1 MMAPWFSQKEYE
13 VKKVALVIVVLIA
26 FVACV
31 AFFRVPLSMMV
42 AKKVAPERLA
52 LDAMKELPDGLHV
65 GLCGAGSPFPDDKRA
80 GPCTLVVA
88 GKRLFV
94 VDAGSGS
101 VRNIGKLG
109 FQHGRIDAIFLTHF
123 HSDHIDGLGELML
136 QRWASAASAA
146 PVPLYGPPGVE
157 AVLAGFMQAYGQDKH
172 YRVAHHGEAT
182 VPAAGFGGKALPF
195 TMGADGR
202 VVVMK
207 DADLEITAFTVDHG
221 PVHPAVGYRFA
232 YKGRSV
238 VISGDTK
245 KSAAVQREATGA
257 DVLVHEA
264 MSTPL
269 VGVLKDGAVQAGR
282 MNLAKIFG
290 DILNYHT
297 SPEEAAETAR
307 DAKVGYL
314 LLNHI
319 APPLPL
325 PGLEKAFLG
334 DAPNIYSGPIRVGV
348 DGDFLSLPAGS
359 KEIKASR
366 RF

>member
-1 MMAPWFSQKEYE
+1 M
-13 VKKVALVIVVLIA
+13 KKAVIAFAVLLAVLIA
-26 FVACV
+26 LYL
-31 AFFRVPLSMMV
+31 FRSPLSMMV
-42 AKKVAPERLA
+42 AKKVAAQRLA
-52 LDAMKELPDGLHV
+52 TDALNDLPDGLHV
-65 GLCGAGSPFPDDKRA
+65 GLCGAGSPFPDEKRT

-94 VDAGSGS
+94 VDSGSGS
-101 VRNIGKLG
+101 VRNIGKMG
-109 FQHGRIDAIFLTHF
+109 FQHGRVNAIFLTHF

-136 QRWASAASAA
+136 QRWGSAANTS
-146 PVPLYGPPGVE
+146 PVSIYGPQGVE
-157 AVLAGFMQAYGQDKH
+157 AVVAGFMQAYAQDRN

-182 VPAAGFGGKALPF
+182 VPAGGFGGRALPF
-195 TMGADGR
+195 TPGADGR
-202 VVVMK
+202 VVVIK
-207 DADLEITAFTVDHG
+207 DADLEVVAFTVDHG
-221 PVHPAVGYRFA
+221 PVNPSVGYRFS

-245 KSAAVQREATGA
+245 KSAAVQREAAGV
-257 DVLVHEA
+257 DLLVHEA
-264 MSTPL
+264 LSSPMTDL
-269 VGVLKDGAVQAGR
+269 LKDGAVQAGR
-282 MNLAKIFG
+282 ANLAKIFE
-290 DILNYHT
+290 DIKNYHT

-334 DAPNIYSGPIRVGV
+334 SAPDIYSGPLRVGQ
-348 DGDFLSLPAGS
+348 DGDFISMPADT
-359 KEIKASR
+359 KNINFTR

>member
-1 MMAPWFSQKEYE
+1 M
-13 VKKVALVIVVLIA
+13 VLVALV
-26 FVACV
+26 ACA

-42 AKKVAPERLA
+42 AKKAAAERLA
-52 LDAMKELPDGLHV
+52 TGAMKELPDGLHV

-88 GKRLFV
+88 GKRLFI

-101 VRNIGKLG
+101 VRNIGKMG
-109 FQHGRIDAIFLTHF
+109 FPHGRIDAIFLTHF

-136 QRWASAASAA
+136 QRWGSAASPA
-146 PVPLYGPPGVE
+146 PVPVYGPPGVE
-157 AVLAGFMQAYGQDKH
+157 TVLAGFMQAYGQDKQ

-182 VPAAGFGGKALPF
+182 VPAGGFGGKALPF
-195 TMGADGR
+195 TVGADGR
-202 VVVMK
+202 VVVLK

-245 KSAAVQREATGA
+245 KSTAVQREAAGV

-269 VGVLKDGAVQAGR
+269 MGVLKDGAVQAGR
-282 MNLAKIFG
+282 MNLAKIFD

-297 SPEEAAETAR
+297 TPEEAAETAR

-334 DAPNIYSGPIRVGV
+334 DAPNIYSGQIRVGV
-348 DGDFLSLPAGS
+348 DGDFVSLPVGS
-359 KEIKASR
+359 SEIKVSR